1 MIGGSCVAALILLA
15 RFGFGLEKL
24 AQHGAV
30 KCQGHGRNDADQEL
44 GFGKLYLREPVEY
57 QNRDEAG
64 TGEASS
70 LAEPSR
76 RGPGCNS
83 EAEEL
88 SDHILTFLS

>member
-1 MIGGSCVAALILLA
+1 MIFLA

-30 KCQGHGRNDADQEL
+30 ECQRHGRNHADQEL
-44 GFGKLYLREPVEY
+44 GLGKLYLGEPVEY
-57 QNRDEAG
+57 QDRDEAG

-76 RGPGCNS
+76 RRPGCNS

-88 SDHILTFLS
+88 SDHILTFVS